1 MRASWRV
8 RQRWASR
15 RLLPSACQAAAAAEQ
30 LAGDPDL
37 GRLLPPTEL
46 SAETL
51 KPDTRVERA
60 ERDQE
65 GRIELE

>member
-1 MRASWRV
+1 
-8 RQRWASR
+8 
-15 RLLPSACQAAAAAEQ
+15 LPSACQAAAAAEQ